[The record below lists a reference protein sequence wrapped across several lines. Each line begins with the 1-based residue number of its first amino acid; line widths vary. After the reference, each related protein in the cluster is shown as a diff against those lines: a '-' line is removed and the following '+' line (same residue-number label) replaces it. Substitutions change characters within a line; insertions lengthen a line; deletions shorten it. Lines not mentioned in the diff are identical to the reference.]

1 MSNTASIISVATAW
15 AGTAGGGL
23 AVAKKYLAKAEKYI
37 ANAEKQAEQIIS
49 SLEALDAQLQALMP
63 AVAPAKPKPKS
74 TSKKIT
80 EAPTPKKR
88 LR

>member
-1 MSNTASIISVATAW
+1 MSNTSSIISIAVAW

-23 AVAKKYLAKAEKYI
+23 AMAKKYVARVEKYI
-37 ANAEKQAEQIIS
+37 ATAEKQADQIIS
-49 SLEALDAQLQALMP
+49 TLEALDTKLSAIIP
-63 AVAPAKPKPKS
+63 APAPAKAKAV
-74 TSKKIT
+74 SKKIT